1 MGVLDKVKY
10 FMGGHGVT
18 VTHTTIGRQPPEEA
32 ILLFGDTVL
41 EGTFAVKTVKACEVL
56 SMRTT
61 FFAEKGFDDGHV
73 EELFLGQAV
82 FPHHGVSRAPG
93 ALQYPYALKAGGSSE
108 DGFLITL
115 PEDVPTLLTKR
126 GWESDGVH
134 FFVKTMV
141 DVKGSPFDPE
151 AKDEIIVQV

>member
-1 MGVLDKVKY
+1 MGVMDKVKY

-18 VTHTTIGRQPPEEA
+18 VTHTTIERLPPEEA
-32 ILLFGDTVL
+32 ILPFGDTVL
-41 EGTFAVKTVKACEVL
+41 EGTFTVKTVKPCEVL

-61 FFAEKGFDDGHV
+61 FFAEKSFPDGHV

-82 FPHHGVSRAPG
+82 YPHHGVSRTPDM
-93 ALQYPYALKAGGSSE
+93 LQYPYTLEAGGSTD
-108 DGFLITL
+108 DGFIITL
-115 PEDVPTLLTKR
+115 PEDIPTLLTKR